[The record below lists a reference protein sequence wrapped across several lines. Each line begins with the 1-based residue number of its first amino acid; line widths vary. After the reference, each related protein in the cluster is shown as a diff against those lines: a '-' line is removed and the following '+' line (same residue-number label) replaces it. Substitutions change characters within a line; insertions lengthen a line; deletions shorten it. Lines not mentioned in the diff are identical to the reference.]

1 MEPIMAGDARP
12 PIEFRFPTP
21 FLFGA
26 LSIDCVVI
34 GGSPWGRDPPP
45 LPRPGA
51 SPQLGRTRRLR
62 KSVARLGLGSGE
74 VRFR

>member
-45 LPRPGA
+45 YPA
-51 SPQLGRTRRLR
+51 
-62 KSVARLGLGSGE
+62 LGLLLNLVGPDDLEKALRG
-74 VRFR
+74 